1 VIPSEVPD
9 PGPAKSPSPEPSAGR
24 GPRRDLLAGGT
35 FVAVGLA
42 FAVASSRYEL
52 GSALQMG
59 PGYYPLVL
67 GGLLVALGVGVAVE
81 GLLRRRSPRDAPV
94 PGDDAGG
101 NDPSGDDADG
111 GDTAGGDIACGD
123 IAGDDTDGDE
133 RGPVPWTA
141 MALVIAA
148 IVVFALG
155 VRDLGLVPALLLA
168 TFLAALAGR
177 RNAVW
182 AAGVAVGLTV
192 LCVLIFVVALQLRLP
207 LVGSLFTG

>member
-1 VIPSEVPD
+1 MTPSEVPD
-9 PGPAKSPSPEPSAGR
+9 PGLAKSPPPGRSAGR
-24 GPRRDLLAGGT
+24 DPRPDLLAGGT

-81 GLLRRRSPRDAPV
+81 GLFRRRNSRDASVRDSTPAPV
-94 PGDDAGG
+94 PGDDAGED
-101 NDPSGDDADG
+101 DPGGDGDDGDDA
-111 GDTAGGDIACGD
+111 
-123 IAGDDTDGDE
+123 DGDE
-133 RGPVPWTA
+133 RGPVPWTS
-141 MALVIAA
+141 MALVVAA
-148 IVVFALG
+148 IVAFALG
-155 VRDLGLVPALLLA
+155 VRELGLVPALLIA

-182 AAGVAVGLTV
+182 AAGIAVGLTV

>member
-1 VIPSEVPD
+1 
-9 PGPAKSPSPEPSAGR
+9 
-24 GPRRDLLAGGT
+24 LAGGT

-81 GLLRRRSPRDAPV
+81 GLFRRRNSRDASVRDSTPAPV
-94 PGDDAGG
+94 PGDDAGED
-101 NDPSGDDADG
+101 DPGGDGDDGDDA
-111 GDTAGGDIACGD
+111 
-123 IAGDDTDGDE
+123 DGDE
-133 RGPVPWTA
+133 RGPVPWTS
-141 MALVIAA
+141 MALVVAA
-148 IVVFALG
+148 IVAFALG
-155 VRDLGLVPALLLA
+155 VRELGLVPALLIA

-182 AAGVAVGLTV
+182 AAGIAVGLTV

-207 LVGSLFTG
+207 LVGSLLTG

>member
-1 VIPSEVPD
+1 MTPSEVPD
-9 PGPAKSPSPEPSAGR
+9 PGLAKPPPPDRSAGR
-24 GPRRDLLAGGT
+24 DPRPDLLAGGT
-35 FVAVGLA
+35 FVTVGLA

-52 GSALQMG
+52 GSALKMG

-81 GLLRRRSPRDAPV
+81 GLFRRRNRRDAAVRDSARAPV
-94 PGDDAGG
+94 PGDDAAGRPG
-101 NDPSGDDADG
+101 GDDADS
-111 GDTAGGDIACGD
+111 
-123 IAGDDTDGDE
+123 DDTDGDE
-133 RGPVPWTA
+133 RGPVPWMS
-141 MALVIAA
+141 MALVVAA
-148 IVVFALG
+148 IVAFALG
-155 VRDLGLVPALLLA
+155 VRELGLVPALLIA

-207 LVGSLFTG
+207 LFGSLFTG

>member
-1 VIPSEVPD
+1 VTPSEVPD
-9 PGPAKSPSPEPSAGR
+9 PGPAKSPPPGGSAGR
-24 GPRRDLLAGGT
+24 DPRPDLLAGGT

-81 GLLRRRSPRDAPV
+81 GLFRRRNSRDASVRDSTPAPV
-94 PGDDAGG
+94 PGDDAGED
-101 NDPSGDDADG
+101 DPGG
-111 GDTAGGDIACGD
+111 GDA
-123 IAGDDTDGDE
+123 DGDE
-133 RGPVPWTA
+133 RGPVPWTS
-141 MALVIAA
+141 MALVVAA
-148 IVVFALG
+148 IVAFGLG
-155 VRDLGLVPALLLA
+155 VRELGLVPALLIA

>member
-1 VIPSEVPD
+1 MTPSEVPD
-9 PGPAKSPSPEPSAGR
+9 PGPATSAPPERSAGR
-24 GPRRDLLAGGT
+24 DPRPDLLAGGT

-67 GGLLVALGVGVAVE
+67 GALLVALGVGVAAE
-81 GLLRRRSPRDAPV
+81 GLFRRRNPRDVPVRDSAPAPR
-94 PGDDAGG
+94 PGDDAR
-101 NDPSGDDADG
+101 GDDPG
-111 GDTAGGDIACGD
+111 GDDLD
-123 IAGDDTDGDE
+123 GDDTDGDE
-133 RGPVPWTA
+133 RGPVPWTS
-141 MALVIAA
+141 MALVVAA
-148 IVVFALG
+148 IVAFALG
-155 VRDLGLVPALLLA
+155 VRELGLVPALLIA

>member
-1 VIPSEVPD
+1 VTPSEVPD
-9 PGPAKSPSPEPSAGR
+9 PGPATSAPPERSAGR
-24 GPRRDLLAGGT
+24 DPRPDLLAGGT

-67 GGLLVALGVGVAVE
+67 GGLLVALGVGVAAE
-81 GLLRRRSPRDAPV
+81 GLFRRRNPRDVPVRDSAPAPV
-94 PGDDAGG
+94 PGDDPG
-101 NDPSGDDADG
+101 GDDPG
-111 GDTAGGDIACGD
+111 GDDPGGDD
-123 IAGDDTDGDE
+123 LDGDDTDGDE
-133 RGPVPWTA
+133 RGPVPWTS
-141 MALVIAA
+141 MALVVAA

-155 VRDLGLVPALLLA
+155 VRELGLVPALLIA

>member
-1 VIPSEVPD
+1 MTPSEVPD
-9 PGPAKSPSPEPSAGR
+9 PGLEKVPPPSRGAGR
-24 GPRRDLLAGGT
+24 DPRPDLLAGGT
-35 FVAVGLA
+35 FMAVGLA

-67 GGLLVALGVGVAVE
+67 GVLLVALGAGVAVE
-81 GLLRRRSPRDAPV
+81 GLFRRRGSRHAPV
-94 PGDDAGG
+94 RDTAPAPAPGDDAGED
-101 NDPSGDDADG
+101 DPGGDDVNRVEA
-111 GDTAGGDIACGD
+111 
-123 IAGDDTDGDE
+123 DGDE
-133 RGPVPWTA
+133 RGPVPWTS
-141 MALVIAA
+141 MALVVAA

-155 VRDLGLVPALLLA
+155 VRELGLVPALLVA

-177 RNAVW
+177 RRAVW
-182 AAGVAVGLTV
+182 AAGVAVGVTV

>member
-1 VIPSEVPD
+1 MTPSEVPD
-9 PGPAKSPSPEPSAGR
+9 PGLAKSPPPERSAGR
-24 GPRRDLLAGGT
+24 DRRPDLLAGGT
-35 FVAVGLA
+35 FVTVGVA
-42 FAVASSRYEL
+42 FVVASSRYEL

-81 GLLRRRSPRDAPV
+81 GLFRRRNPREAAVRDSTRAPV
-94 PGDDAGG
+94 PRDDAGGDDAGG
-101 NDPSGDDADG
+101 DDADSD
-111 GDTAGGDIACGD
+111 DTAG
-123 IAGDDTDGDE
+123 E
-133 RGPVPWTA
+133 QRGPVPWMS
-141 MALVIAA
+141 MALVVAA
-148 IVVFALG
+148 IVAFALG
-155 VRDLGLVPALLLA
+155 VRELGLVPALLIA

-207 LVGSLFTG
+207 LFGSLFTG

>member
-1 VIPSEVPD
+1 
-9 PGPAKSPSPEPSAGR
+9 
-24 GPRRDLLAGGT
+24 
-35 FVAVGLA
+35 VALGLA
-42 FAVASSRYEL
+42 FAVAASRYEL

-81 GLLRRRSPRDAPV
+81 GLLRRRAPRDAPV
-94 PGDDAGG
+94 REPVRAPVAADDAPGDG
-101 NDPSGDDADG
+101 PDG
-111 GDTAGGDIACGD
+111 GAAGDPD
-123 IAGDDTDGDE
+123 GDDTGGDA
-133 RGPVPWTA
+133 RGPVPWRA
-141 MALVIAA
+141 MALVVAA

-155 VRDLGLVPALLLA
+155 VRDLGLVPSLLLA

-177 RNAVW
+177 RDAAR
-182 AAGVAVGLTV
+182 AAGVAVGLTA

>member
-1 VIPSEVPD
+1 
-9 PGPAKSPSPEPSAGR
+9 
-24 GPRRDLLAGGT
+24 
-35 FVAVGLA
+35 VALGLA

-52 GSALQMG
+52 GTALQMG

-67 GGLLVALGVGVAVE
+67 GGLLAALGVGVAVE
-81 GLLRRRSPRDAPV
+81 GLLRRRVPHDAPV
-94 PGDDAGG
+94 REPVPAAVAGDDAGG
-101 NDPSGDDADG
+101 RDPDGENLDG
-111 GDTAGGDIACGD
+111 GDP
-123 IAGDDTDGDE
+123 DGDA
-133 RGPVPWTA
+133 RGPVPWRA
-141 MALVIAA
+141 MALVVAA

-155 VRDLGLVPALLLA
+155 VRALGLVPALLLA

-177 RNAVW
+177 RDAVR

>member
-1 VIPSEVPD
+1 MTPSEVPD
-9 PGPAKSPSPEPSAGR
+9 PGLTKPPPPDRSAGR
-24 GPRRDLLAGGT
+24 DPRPDLLAGGT
-35 FVAVGLA
+35 FVTVGLA
-42 FAVASSRYEL
+42 FVVASSRYEL

-81 GLLRRRSPRDAPV
+81 GLFRRRNPGEAAVRDSTRAPV

-101 NDPSGDDADG
+101 DDADS
-111 GDTAGGDIACGD
+111 
-123 IAGDDTDGDE
+123 DDTDGDE
-133 RGPVPWTA
+133 RGPVPWMS
-141 MALVIAA
+141 MALVVAA
-148 IVVFALG
+148 IVAFALG
-155 VRDLGLVPALLLA
+155 VRELGLVPALLIA

>member
-1 VIPSEVPD
+1 VTPSEVPD
-9 PGPAKSPSPEPSAGR
+9 PGLATSPPPERSSGR
-24 GPRRDLLAGGT
+24 DPRPDLLAGST

-81 GLLRRRSPRDAPV
+81 GLFRRRNSRDASVRDSTPAPV
-94 PGDDAGG
+94 PGDDAGED
-101 NDPSGDDADG
+101 DPGG
-111 GDTAGGDIACGD
+111 GDA
-123 IAGDDTDGDE
+123 DGDE
-133 RGPVPWTA
+133 RGPVPWTS
-141 MALVIAA
+141 MALVVAA
-148 IVVFALG
+148 IVAFGLG
-155 VRDLGLVPALLLA
+155 VRELGLVPALLIA

>member
-1 VIPSEVPD
+1 VTPSEEPD
-9 PGPAKSPSPEPSAGR
+9 PRPAKSPPPDRSTGR
-24 GPRRDLLAGGT
+24 GPRPDLLAGGT

-67 GGLLVALGVGVAVE
+67 GGLLVVLGVGVAVE
-81 GLLRRRSPRDAPV
+81 GLSRRGNPRDAPV
-94 PGDDAGG
+94 RISTPAPVSGEDAGG
-101 NDPSGDDADG
+101 DDPGGDDPG
-111 GDTAGGDIACGD
+111 GDDPGG
-123 IAGDDTDGDE
+123 E
-133 RGPVPWTA
+133 QRGPVPWTS
-141 MALVIAA
+141 MALVVAA
-148 IVVFALG
+148 IVAFALG
-155 VRDLGLVPALLLA
+155 VRELGLVPALLIA